1 MDWALPL
8 ATAVAT
14 IPNRNARL
22 AALATIAGG
31 WAIARQRDLDPLA
44 RFDPGHAEGHT
55 HHISAAMRI
64 VGDISMALGPQ
75 PARKWAGLGAAGNA
89 LSVVLR
95 RNGRAELSSL
105 AAAAGAIGN
114 MFTLV
119 SLRRPERALATT
131 GQEALPSLAV
141 GTLLGLFLLL
151 WPHDPNS

>member
-131 GQEALPSLAV
+131 GQEALPSLTV